1 MKLRYI
7 FTAIVSSL
15 CLLVACQ
22 QEDPSSLGTIQLEKT
37 FLTIP
42 LEGGS
47 VDLNLVASAPWAF
60 AKSVLINKDPETYA
74 ELPAWLTASA
84 LSGETGAAKITFT
97 AAANGFG
104 REQELQINTGSQIQY
119 IIVRQGSMEAEKASC
134 AEVIAGADGKTYT
147 VTGTCT
153 SIANTTY
160 GNWYL
165 NDGKDEIYIYGTL
178 DKDGGTKNFLSLGIE
193 VGDVITVQGPK
204 TTYGTT
210 VELVDVTVLKIVK
223 SLLKVDKTEFKDLDK
238 DGAEFSIKAAFK
250 GVLDNFVN
258 SRLNVLKEVDKLKD
272 LSEDLKCKWKNLVI
286 STYKAEK
293 LNPAKIHKLL
303 ACGHF
308 SDKML
313 VDALSADGTAS
324 AAEKICSYMGSV
336 NAHFVELF
344 GQEEWDGMGNDERVP
359 VLNMALMGV
368 MDKNPAV
375 AEKFLARSDE
385 LMGALNTELIR
396 PDFSEHGDGRK
407 VVEGLYTIL
416 VGVDGQKVG
425 E

>member
-165 NDGKDEIYIYGTL
+165 NDGKDEIYIVREYYEEYVVGQGI
-178 DKDGGTKNFLSLGIE
+178 DSDGENE
-193 VGDVITVQGPK
+193 VHVM
-204 TTYGTT
+204 
-210 VELVDVTVLKIVK
+210 
-223 SLLKVDKTEFKDLDK
+223 
-238 DGAEFSIKAAFK
+238 
-250 GVLDNFVN
+250 N
-258 SRLNVLKEVDKLKD
+258 
-272 LSEDLKCKWKNLVI
+272 LSE
-286 STYKAEK
+286 
-293 LNPAKIHKLL
+293 
-303 ACGHF
+303 
-308 SDKML
+308 
-313 VDALSADGTAS
+313 AL
-324 AAEKICSYMGSV
+324 
-336 NAHFVELF
+336 
-344 GQEEWDGMGNDERVP
+344 
-359 VLNMALMGV
+359 
-368 MDKNPAV
+368 
-375 AEKFLARSDE
+375 
-385 LMGALNTELIR
+385 ALNLKKLGFIDRDLTLLEWLR
-396 PDFSEHGDGRK
+396 ESDYRYVNYQRNWDKAHHG
-407 VVEGLYTIL
+407 
-416 VGVDGQKVG
+416 
-425 E
+425 